1 MAWKMEA
8 TRKSE
13 SLQALIAEHLA
24 LVVLGGLLLLAL
36 ATWLARQQATV
47 EVPDTAAAPPVTLAP
62 SPRTVF
68 PDLSLA
74 ASTGARKEMFLDYL
88 QDYIDDENQR
98 ISFDRLRLIAIGQTL
113 RGDGALIRDS
123 RDWLLDLAD
132 RYEVAEGD
140 FADREAWLEE
150 LLFRV
155 DVVPTSLALAQA
167 ANESAWGTSRFTR
180 EGNNIFGQ
188 WCHTPGCG
196 IVPRLRP
203 AGATHEVRSF
213 TTIHDAMAAYFINI
227 NTNEHYQFF
236 RELRQTMKLQQRDL
250 DPLVLAF
257 GLNRYS
263 QRGRDYVDELQT
275 IIVQNDLMARDADYH
290 TTIGMID

>member
-1 MAWKMEA
+1 VE
-8 TRKSE
+8 TIRKSE
-13 SLQALIAEHLA
+13 RLQALVTERLA
-24 LVVLGGLLLLAL
+24 LMLLGVLLLFAL
-36 ATWLARQQATV
+36 AGSLSRQQATV
-47 EVPDTAAAPPVTLAP
+47 VAPDAAPA
-62 SPRTVF
+62 SPTPAAQAEPTPRSVF

-74 ASTGARKEMFLDYL
+74 ATTDARKEKFLDYL

-98 ISFDRLRLIAIGQTL
+98 ISLDRLRLIAIGQTL
-113 RGDGALIRDS
+113 RNEGALTRDS
-123 RDWLLDLAD
+123 RDWLLGLAG
-132 RYEVAEGD
+132 RYEVAEAD
-140 FADREAWLEE
+140 FADRETWLDE

-155 DVVPTSLALAQA
+155 DVVPTSLVLAQA

-263 QRGRDYVDELQT
+263 QRGRDYIDELQT
-275 IIVQNDLMARDADYH
+275 IMVQNNLMARDADYKAV
-290 TTIGMID
+290 IGMVD

>member
-1 MAWKMEA
+1 MEA